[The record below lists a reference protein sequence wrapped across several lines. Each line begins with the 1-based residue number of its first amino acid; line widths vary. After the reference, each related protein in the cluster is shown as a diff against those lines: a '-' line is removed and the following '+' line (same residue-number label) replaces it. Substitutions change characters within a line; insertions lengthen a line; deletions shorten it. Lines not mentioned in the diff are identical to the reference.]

1 MDNEFQSRVEHFA
14 ALKPKYQ
21 ATKYDDSSP
30 SSLLYLILRKLDLG
44 IELTEFEFNW
54 LLEHELFETF
64 ETIEQEKRS
73 REEELIK
80 LKIEF
85 EHLLSKY
92 KALQYSISKLVEPLY
107 PILWKLD
114 SENHLNDS
122 EVEHLKYSGLNETI
136 AIAQELEQKRE
147 FAALKI
153 NYQATQHEDSYPSSH
168 LYTVLKR
175 LESEIYLS
183 EQDINLLRKR
193 KLAKTIAIAC
203 LPHA

>member
-14 ALKPKYQ
+14 ALKSKYQ
-21 ATKYDDSSP
+21 ATKYENLSP
-30 SSLLYLILRKLDLG
+30 SSLLYLILRKLHLG

-64 ETIEQEKRS
+64 ETIEQEKR
-73 REEELIK
+73 RMEEELIK

-92 KALQYSISKLVEPLY
+92 KALQYSSSKLLEPLY

-122 EVEHLKYSGLNETI
+122 EFERLKSYGLNETV
-136 AIAQELEQKRE
+136 AIVQEMGR
-147 FAALKI
+147 FVALKAK
-153 NYQATQHEDSYPSSH
+153 YQATKHQDSSPDSP
-168 LYTVLKR
+168 LYLILKKLDAAKR
-175 LESEIYLS
+175 LSNSDVNWLNEHELF
-183 EQDINLLRKR
+183 ET
-193 KLAKTIAIAC
+193 LAIFQ
-203 LPHA
+203 

>member
-1 MDNEFQSRVEHFA
+1 MDNEFQGRVEHFA
-14 ALKPKYQ
+14 ALKSKYQ

-64 ETIEQEKRS
+64 ETIEQEKRC

-85 EHLLSKY
+85 EHLLSKD
-92 KALQYSISKLVEPLY
+92 KALHYSRSKLLEPLY

-114 SENHLNDS
+114 SENQLNDS
-122 EVEHLKYSGLNETI
+122 EVERLKYYGLNEIVAIGKI
-136 AIAQELEQKRE
+136 AIA
-147 FAALKI
+147 
-153 NYQATQHEDSYPSSH
+153 YH
-168 LYTVLKR
+168 R
-175 LESEIYLS
+175 LEALFY
-183 EQDINLLRKR
+183 EQEFQRALVQMEL
-193 KLAKTIAIAC
+193 TQC
-203 LPHA
+203 